1 MKALA
6 IAAQWFQPEKTVDYG
21 AVRAWLDA
29 AAERAV
35 GHLAE
40 KKVFGPGRLAERR
53 WATRIEAC
61 QGRALFSAVVCF
73 LYSEHKF
80 VHRLRDS
87 PLEEGHAT

>member
-61 QGRALFSAVVCF
+61 QGRALFVQCCRVF
-73 LYSEHKF
+73 LIY
-80 VHRLRDS
+80 R
-87 PLEEGHAT
+87 A